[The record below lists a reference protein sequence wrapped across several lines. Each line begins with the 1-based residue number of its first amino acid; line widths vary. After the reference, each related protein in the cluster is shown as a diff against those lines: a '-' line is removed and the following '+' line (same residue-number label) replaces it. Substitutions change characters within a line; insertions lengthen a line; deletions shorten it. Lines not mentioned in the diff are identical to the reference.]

1 MTKNIKILILLMGC
15 SIGFMSCSPEKKTER
30 SPNIIYFLA
39 DDLGYG
45 ELGVYGQ
52 SIIKTPHID
61 ALAKNGMR
69 FTQHYSGAPV
79 CAPARYMFL
88 TGKHAG
94 HAYIRGNDE
103 WNERGDVWNYNE
115 VYLNPGLEGQR
126 PIPKNTITLGDQL
139 KKAGYTTSIF
149 GKWGLGAPESD
160 GIPTLQGFDFFY
172 GYNCQRQAHNL
183 YPAHLW
189 ENETKVLLNNQ
200 LVPPRTKLDTLADPS
215 KEESYIKFT
224 QNDYAPQKIQE
235 KAKDIILNGVKVNN
249 VKYGKGTRQVNNLLK
264 SSDTEIIHIRPHA
277 KNSKDI
283 DKPYFEFSKIN
294 ISWQSFWLNKSFTEK
309 IINKK

>member
-1 MTKNIKILILLMGC
+1 MEKIEINTNLACSKTKFHGLLTDCIMTKNIKILILLIGC
-15 SIGFMSCSPEKKTER
+15 SMASISCSHDKKTEQ
-30 SPNIIYFLA
+30 STPNIIYFLA

-45 ELGVYGQ
+45 ELGAYGQ

-61 ALAKNGMR
+61 ALAKNGMK

-79 CAPARYMFL
+79 CAPARYVFL

-103 WNERGDVWNYNE
+103 RNKRGDVWNYEE
-115 VYLNPGLEGQR
+115 VYHNPGLEGQR

-183 YPAHLW
+183 YPSHLW

-200 LVPPRTKLDTLADPS
+200 LVAPRTKLDSLADPL

-224 QNDYAPQKIQE
+224 QND
-235 KAKDIILNGVKVNN
+235 
-249 VKYGKGTRQVNNLLK
+249 
-264 SSDTEIIHIRPHA
+264 
-277 KNSKDI
+277 
-283 DKPYFEFSKIN
+283 
-294 ISWQSFWLNKSFTEK
+294 
-309 IINKK
+309 

>member
-115 VYLNPGLEGQR
+115 VYLNQGLEGQR
-126 PIPKNTITLGDQL
+126 PIPKNTVTLGDQL

-160 GIPTLQGFDFFY
+160 GIPNLQGFDFF
-172 GYNCQRQAHNL
+172 
-183 YPAHLW
+183 LW
-189 ENETKVLLNNQ
+189 
-200 LVPPRTKLDTLADPS
+200 
-215 KEESYIKFT
+215 I
-224 QNDYAPQKIQE
+224 
-235 KAKDIILNGVKVNN
+235 
-249 VKYGKGTRQVNNLLK
+249 
-264 SSDTEIIHIRPHA
+264 
-277 KNSKDI
+277 
-283 DKPYFEFSKIN
+283 
-294 ISWQSFWLNKSFTEK
+294 
-309 IINKK
+309 